1 MSERNAYLAAAI
13 RLYLDLPGAPP
24 RASRTD
30 WAVAATLHDRG
41 VSLHTLAHAL
51 RLATLRRLRPG
62 EPREPVRSLAYY
74 RRVFER
80 LTPDDLDPGYVDYV
94 ARRYRDLL
102 TSPAQPLEQS
112 ALSDR
117 QNRAL
122 SGRR

>member
-1 MSERNAYLAAAI
+1 MSDRTDYLAAAI

-24 RASRTD
+24 HASRAD

-41 VSLHTLAHAL
+41 VSLYTLIHTM

-62 EPREPVRSLAYY
+62 DPLEPVRSLAYY
-74 RRVFER
+74 RRVLHQ

-94 ARRYRDLL
+94 ERRYQQLL
-102 TSPAQPLEQS
+102 ASHRETRSQH
-112 ALSDR
+112 ALSHR

>member
-1 MSERNAYLAAAI
+1 MSERTAYLAAAV
-13 RLYLDLPGAPP
+13 RLYLDLPGAPD
-24 RASRTD
+24 RAHRTD
-30 WAVAATLHDRG
+30 WAVAATLHDHG

-62 EPREPVRSLAYY
+62 EPLEPVRSLAYY
-74 RRVFER
+74 RRVLDH

-94 ARRYRDLL
+94 ARRYRELL
-102 TSPAQPLEQS
+102 ASPTQPLGQS
-112 ALSDR
+112 ALPDR